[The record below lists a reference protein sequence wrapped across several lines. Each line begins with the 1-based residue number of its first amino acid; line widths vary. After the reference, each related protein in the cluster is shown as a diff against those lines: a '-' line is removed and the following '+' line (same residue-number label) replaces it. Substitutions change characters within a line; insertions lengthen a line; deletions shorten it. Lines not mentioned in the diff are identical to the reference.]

1 MRAQIL
7 GFAEE
12 TGTNGQPGGRA
23 PCLRECLWLL
33 CGFNEACSGGGRTQ
47 SREEAGVESRLLCP
61 DPVLLPTGWLR
72 GQDKSFI
79 PHSEISPLRVLNLKS
94 K

>member
-33 CGFNEACSGGGRTQ
+33 CGFNEACSGGRQDPEQGRG
-47 SREEAGVESRLLCP
+47 RCGVKTS
-61 DPVLLPTGWLR
+61 V
-72 GQDKSFI
+72 S
-79 PHSEISPLRVLNLKS
+79 
-94 K
+94 